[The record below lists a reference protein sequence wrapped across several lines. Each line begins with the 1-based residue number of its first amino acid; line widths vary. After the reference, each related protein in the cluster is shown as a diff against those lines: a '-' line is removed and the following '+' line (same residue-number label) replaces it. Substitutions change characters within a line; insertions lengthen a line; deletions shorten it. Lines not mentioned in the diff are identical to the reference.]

1 MSTGLIRHHPR
12 LPVVCGID
20 RCARTR
26 YPDPLD
32 SGHFPVLPFNNSPGS
47 EQGHRTPIW
56 DVWIQVLVEGAQK
69 AFGIR
74 RRWGWGQIESGGGGG
89 GGGGG
94 GVAGAAGAAAAT
106 AVAGD
111 GGEDVDDGLM
121 LDMMWVVG
129 GVGENVDVIVVGSG
143 GTVVVLMAVGFVSD
157 GGSDDDGGAE
167 KAC

>member
-1 MSTGLIRHHPR
+1 
-12 LPVVCGID
+12 
-20 RCARTR
+20 
-26 YPDPLD
+26 
-32 SGHFPVLPFNNSPGS
+32 VLPFNNSPGS

-143 GTVVVLMAVGFVSD
+143 GTVVVLMAVKLMVVTMMTMVVLRRLSSDCPSYEKNGGQFPSVREEGEALVLSTVCIFV
-157 GGSDDDGGAE
+157 
-167 KAC
+167 KAA